1 MLVVEIMIKKSITL
15 KYLTAFLTMI
25 VLPVLI
31 IGGMIYGHYEG
42 ILLKHSAL
50 RTEQLLNQVAR
61 GIDEDSRSMS
71 ITLSAVANDN
81 ALMNSLNQWYQST
94 DSSEK
99 YQISQDIDNY
109 LKGATN
115 YLTDANVVAFYFEDG
130 GFYYYGKV
138 PVVQE
143 KTIRE
148 SAWYQETLDHNH
160 KVHIID
166 SLASIS
172 GSGGSKIYISAA
184 IHPQNTMNNNAVEM
198 IYISDAT
205 TVLDTFRHTASSNLV
220 SDVLIF
226 DGDDN
231 LIHSQQQLDTG
242 HVWEASSPLLVSDEA
257 AIGTQ
262 PVAIAGEDFLV
273 SSAYVNKTAWTIFCL
288 TKTDDITAELTAIT
302 QKSAAI
308 LLVILTLFALFSIFY
323 FRNIVFP
330 IQQLIRKM
338 KVVEDGNFDIS
349 VHVKGEDE
357 LHELGNA
364 FNKMI
369 AKVNELIRDRNR
381 KEHERSRAEME
392 ALQAQINPH
401 FVANTL
407 STLRFMAMLAKADNI
422 KEMSEAFLTIV
433 TSAFNR
439 ESRFHTVET
448 EINVLKSYVFIMKA
462 RYGDKFVVKF
472 TVDEDVRSCYM
483 LKMLIQP
490 ILENAII
497 HGVADM
503 ECNGAI
509 QVRLHRME
517 NILQVEVEDNG
528 KGIPPERIATLLHQ
542 EQRSKNGLTGLG
554 IKSVDQRIK
563 LNHGA
568 DYGLQI
574 ESKPD
579 HYTIFRI
586 RLPVLSH
593 DMTEDDLTS

>member
-1 MLVVEIMIKKSITL
+1 MMIKKSITL

-31 IGGMIYGHYEG
+31 IGGIIYGHYEG
-42 ILLKHSAL
+42 ILLNHSAL
-50 RTEQLLNQVAR
+50 RTEQLLDQVALE
-61 GIDEDSRSMS
+61 IDEDSRSMS
-71 ITLSAVANDN
+71 ITLSAVAHDYG
-81 ALMNSLNQWYQST
+81 LMTSLNQWYQST
-94 DSSEK
+94 DSAEK

-109 LKGATN
+109 LKGVTN

-130 GFYYYGKV
+130 GFYYYGKM
-138 PVVQE
+138 PAMGEQA
-143 KTIRE
+143 IRE
-148 SAWYQETLDHNH
+148 ASWYRETLENNH

-184 IHPQNTMNNNAVEM
+184 IHPQNAMNSNAVEL

-205 TVLDTFRHTASSNLV
+205 TVLDTFRHNVNSNLV

-242 HVWEASSPLLVSDEA
+242 HDWEASSALLMHDDAS
-257 AIGTQ
+257 ISTQ
-262 PVAIAGEDFLV
+262 PITIGREDFLV
-273 SSAYVNKTAWTIFCL
+273 SSAHVSKTAWTISCL

-338 KVVEDGNFDIS
+338 KVAEDGNFDIS
-349 VHVKGEDE
+349 IHVKGEDE

-369 AKVNELIRDRNR
+369 AKVNELIRERNR

-439 ESRFHTVET
+439 ESRYHSVET

-472 TVDEDVRSCYM
+472 MVDEDVRSYCM

-509 QVRLHRME
+509 QVRFHRIE
-517 NILQVEVEDNG
+517 NMLQVEVEDNG
-528 KGIPPERIATLLHQ
+528 KGIPQERIAALLYQ

-554 IKSVDQRIK
+554 IRSVDQRIK
-563 LNHGA
+563 LNHGE

-574 ESKPD
+574 ESKLN
-579 HYTIFRI
+579 HYTLFRI
-586 RLPVLSH
+586 RLPLL
-593 DMTEDDLTS
+593 DYNMTEDALAL